1 MSSSVTTN
9 RKILIGVTGASG
21 SIYAEC
27 LLEFLLTVLP
37 RVYLVITDSG
47 KQVITHEL
55 TNSLLKQ
62 VMNSGNN
69 EIRLFANDD
78 FFAPFASGSNAP
90 TDMVVIPCSM
100 GTLSRISY
108 GSSTNLL
115 ERVAD
120 VVLKQRKRLVVVPR
134 ETPLSVLHLENMLR
148 LAQAGAH
155 VVPACPAFYHKT
167 RTLTDVVEFVVS
179 RVLDCLELEHSLT
192 KRWNNRQLR

>member
-1 MSSSVTTN
+1 MSSPAPK
-9 RKILIGVTGASG
+9 RKILIGITGASG
-21 SIYAEC
+21 SIYAER

-47 KQVITHEL
+47 RQVIAHEL
-55 TNSLLKQ
+55 TDSTLKK
-62 VMNSGNN
+62 VMNSGSDAV
-69 EIRLFANDD
+69 RLFANDD
-78 FFAPFASGSNAP
+78 FFAPFASGSNSP

-108 GSSTNLL
+108 GASTNLL

-120 VVLKQRKRLVVVPR
+120 VVLKQKKRLVVVPR

-155 VVPACPAFYHKT
+155 IVPACPAFYHKT
-167 RTLTDVVEFVVS
+167 RNLTDVIEFVVS

-192 KRWNNRQLR
+192 KRWNSRRLR